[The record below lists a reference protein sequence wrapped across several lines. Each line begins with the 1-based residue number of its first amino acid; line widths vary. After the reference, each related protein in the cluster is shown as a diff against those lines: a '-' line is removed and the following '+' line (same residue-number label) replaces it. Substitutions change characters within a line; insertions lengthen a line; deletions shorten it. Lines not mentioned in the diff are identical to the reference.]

1 MAKKTTDVG
10 IAGVYGTV
18 PVGSFKANALGFHD
32 LGGNVWEYM
41 WDGARTPGNHVV
53 RGGGWRIAGE
63 TISTMRGEID
73 YVHGDSTGGA
83 DIGFRLV
90 VKKRQSK

>member
-1 MAKKTTDVG
+1 M
-10 IAGVYGTV
+10 
-18 PVGSFKANALGFHD
+18 PVGSFKPNALGFHD

-41 WDGARTPGNHVV
+41 WDGAHKPGNHVT
-53 RGGGWRIAGE
+53 RGGGWRIGSDQ
-63 TISTMRGEID
+63 ISAIRGEVD

-90 VKKRQSK
+90 VKKRRAK